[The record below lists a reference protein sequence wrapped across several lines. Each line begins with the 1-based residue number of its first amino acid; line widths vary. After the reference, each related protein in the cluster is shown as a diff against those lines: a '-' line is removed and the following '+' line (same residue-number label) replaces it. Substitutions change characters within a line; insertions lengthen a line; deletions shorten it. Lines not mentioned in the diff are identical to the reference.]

1 MKLRNTTLL
10 VALVCTLTTTSAMAQ
25 HLPSR
30 DAITSIGIGCNAN
43 NFTTNKSQ
51 LNYTFSIEQFRKPT
65 AAPWSVSWQFAL
77 SSYNNGEFRNLLY
90 NFNTFADWNFTL
102 DDEYTPFVGIGI
114 GGSIESLFQQFLNM
128 LKSLLS
134 LATPNPNDYMEDHTF
149 FSVTPRFGLYATDH
163 LRISAELQITSQK
176 QYFAMLSVGLRF
188 NSNKWLNFFD

>member
-1 MKLRNTTLL
+1 MKLRNITLL
-10 VALVCTLTTTSAMAQ
+10 VALVCALTTTSAMAQ

-30 DAITSIGIGCNAN
+30 DTIVGIGVGSNTG

-77 SSYNNGEFRNLLY
+77 SSYNNGECRNLLY

-114 GGSIESLFQQFLNM
+114 GGSTESLFLQFINM

-149 FSVTPRFGLYATDH
+149 FSVTPRIGLYATDH

-188 NSNKWLNFFD
+188 NSAKWLDFFD